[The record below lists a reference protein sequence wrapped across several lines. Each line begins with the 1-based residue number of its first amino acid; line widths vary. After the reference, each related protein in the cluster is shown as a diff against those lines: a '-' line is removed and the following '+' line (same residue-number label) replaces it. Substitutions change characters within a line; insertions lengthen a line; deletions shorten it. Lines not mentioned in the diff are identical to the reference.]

1 MTVLTMTTSS
11 SETKVMLNPPLTEGG
26 EIKFLS
32 FHKPTWWFK
41 FEKPQEIKQSG
52 KPSKTI
58 FTIPKGY
65 YTLESLR
72 KEIQKE
78 QYSFEAKSRLKI
90 KSSSE
95 GYYLLSKINVLID
108 KEMQKQ
114 LNLPEVIRKG
124 KFYDIKSLPNKPLFL
139 FCDIINS
146 HKFYTGFDNYGEA
159 KLRPSNLLAVFPSE
173 HYPSLEID
181 KIRLPLNQLTLRIED
196 ESREKP
202 QFNKNITFSI
212 EIT

>member
-1 MTVLTMTTSS
+1 MTVLTITTSS
-11 SETKVMLNPPLTEGG
+11 SETKVMLNPPLIEGG

-41 FEKPQEIKQSG
+41 FENPQEIKESG

-78 QYSFEAKSRLKI
+78 QCSFEVKPKLKI
-90 KSSSE
+90 KSSPE

-108 KEMQKQ
+108 REMLKQ
-114 LNLPEVIRKG
+114 LHLPEVIRKG
-124 KFYDIKSLPNKPLFL
+124 KFYDVKSLPNKPLFL

-146 HKFYTGFDNYGEA
+146 HKSYTGFDNYGEA
-159 KLRPSNLLAVFPSE
+159 KLKPSNLLAVFPSE

-181 KIRLPLNQLTLRIED
+181 KIRLPLNQLTLRIEN
-196 ESREKP
+196 EIGEKP
-202 QFNKNITFSI
+202 QFNENITFSI